1 LSGWQ
6 TLNLLSGAGLGAAW
20 LYHTVAAWLGMP
32 KIADLTRPEHAVPD
46 ASGLP
51 RVSIIV
57 PARNEAAMIEAAVG
71 SLLALDYPDYEVV
84 VVNDRSEDATGEILQ
99 RLQAG
104 DPRLTVLDVRELP
117 AGWLGKT
124 HAMWRAGE
132 IATGRWL
139 LFSDADVVH
148 TPPSLGRAVH
158 YAVTERSDHLVLF
171 PTMLMQS
178 MGERMMTA
186 FFQSLFVFA
195 NRPWKVRDPRA
206 RDCIGVGAFNLVTR
220 EAYEKIGTY
229 ESMRLCVVDDM
240 RLAERVKRAGLCS
253 RVAMGNGL
261 VNIHWADG
269 ALGMVHNLTK
279 NFFASL
285 RYNPALALGAC
296 CAILWMNLGPW
307 LGTALA
313 PEWARAGYG
322 LALGCVLAVYWELSQ
337 RIGISLGYVLLH
349 PVACVLMVYALL
361 LSTAVTLMRGGVM
374 WRKTFYPLAEL
385 KKNG

>member
-6 TLNLLSGAGLGAAW
+6 TLNLLSGVGLGAAW
-20 LYHTVAAWLGMP
+20 LYHAVAASRGMP
-32 KIADLTRPEHAVPD
+32 RVADLTRPEYAVQE

-57 PARNEAAMIEAAVG
+57 PARNEAAMIGAAVA

-99 RLQAG
+99 RLRAG
-104 DPRLTVLDVRELP
+104 DARLTVLDVRELP

-132 IATGRWL
+132 VATGEWL

-148 TPPSLGRAVH
+148 TRQSLGRAVH
-158 YAVTERSDHLVLF
+158 YAVSERADHLVLF
-171 PTMLMQS
+171 PTMLMHS
-178 MGERMMTA
+178 TGERMMTA

-206 RDCIGVGAFNLVTR
+206 RDCIGVGAFNLVRR

-229 ESMRLCVVDDM
+229 ASMRLSVVDDM
-240 RLAERVKRAGLCS
+240 RLAERVKRAGLAS

-261 VNIHWADG
+261 VNLHWADG
-269 ALGMVHNLTK
+269 ALGMVRNLTK
-279 NFFASL
+279 NFFAYL
-285 RYNPALALGAC
+285 RYNPVLALGAC
-296 CAILWMNLGPW
+296 FAILWVNLGPW
-307 LGTALA
+307 LGLALA
-313 PEWARAGYG
+313 TGWARAGYG
-322 LALGCVLAVYWELSQ
+322 LALGCVMAVYWELSR
-337 RIGISLGYVLLH
+337 RIEVSPGYVLLH

-361 LSTAVTLMRGGVM
+361 LSTALTLMRGGVV
-374 WRKTFYPLAEL
+374 WRGTFYPLAEL
-385 KKNG
+385 KKSG